1 MGGTYK
7 EKERMPSKKVSR
19 KKLLKEPDEFISTTG
34 QVIEFLRTHQRQV
47 TRAAVIVLIV
57 IAAGAG
63 TFYYLR
69 SQEGKALVM
78 QQQGLQLYQQAY
90 QGSLENPAADK
101 KSDFQKALEKFK
113 GSLAA
118 YSWGRTAQVSRVFI
132 GNCYYALKEYDQ
144 ARAAYSKS
152 LEGPFRHLAM
162 NGLAYISEAQGDF
175 QKALEYYQTNMKDP
189 HQPYRIESMLGAAR
203 CYEAL
208 KEKPKALEIYQKALA
223 QDPQSAMA
231 DFIRWK
237 VSELKG

>member
-1 MGGTYK
+1 
-7 EKERMPSKKVSR
+7 MPSKKVSR

-34 QVIEFLRTHQRQV
+34 QVIEFLRTHRRQV
-47 TRAAVIVLIV
+47 TRAAVIALIV

-69 SQEGKALVM
+69 SQERKALVM
-78 QQQGLQLYQQAY
+78 QQQGLQIYQQAY
-90 QGSLENPAADK
+90 RGSLENPAADK

-113 GSLAA
+113 ESLAA
-118 YSWGRTAQVSRVFI
+118 YSWGRAAQVSQVFI
-132 GNCYYALKEYDQ
+132 GNCYYALEEYDQ
-144 ARAAYSKS
+144 AREAYSKS

-162 NGLAYISEAQGDF
+162 NGLAYISEARGDF

-223 QDPQSAMA
+223 QAPQSAMA

-237 VSELKG
+237 VNELKG

>member
-1 MGGTYK
+1 
-7 EKERMPSKKVSR
+7 MPSKKVSR

-34 QVIEFLRTHQRQV
+34 QAIEFLRTHQRQV

-57 IAAGAG
+57 VAAGVG

-78 QQQGLQLYQQAY
+78 QQQGLQFYQQAY

-113 GSLAA
+113 ESLAA
-118 YSWGRTAQVSRVFI
+118 YSWGRTAQVSQVFI

-144 ARAAYSKS
+144 AREAYSKS
-152 LEGPFRHLAM
+152 LEGPFRQLAM

-223 QDPQSAMA
+223 QAPQSSMT